1 MTISITDMCT
11 GIKEVVE
18 TATGVQRAYDYD
30 EMPEAV
36 GNADTP
42 ALVVYFEMMTEDPTN
57 ETSASSFSSV
67 IRQRDW
73 VFHVDCLASQ
83 RNHLDQ
89 NNEEMTDMADAI
101 VIALET
107 QERRPCFDVDG
118 AQAFKFTAQRV
129 VIDLGGAAFYGIRFI
144 ITVRSF

>member
-18 TATGVQRAYDYD
+18 DATGVQRAYDYD
-30 EMPEAV
+30 EMPEGV

-57 ETSASSFSSV
+57 ETASSSFGSI

-83 RNHLDQ
+83 RNHLAE

-107 QERRPCFDVDG
+107 QKQRPFFGVDG
-118 AQAFKFTAQRV
+118 SEQFKFSAQRV